1 MKKFCFLML
10 ILSIYSKSNEGLA
23 IGDNSISIGNSVATG
38 RNSIAIGKN
47 SAAVGNYETKESV
60 VRKIEENREKLEE
73 IDSKEKEVNRIN
85 KEIEKINAKY
95 RDIIEAGK
103 RVNIVNEA
111 KENARNI
118 WSNKEEEY
126 NDLVR
131 NNEEF
136 FRTHREKIHELNS
149 KLDALSRIEDVNIS
163 TTDGLNS
170 ASSRFKNMVEEGT
183 MLNIELEFYKEYI
196 VNYYKAL
203 GDLRKNQ
210 INLAQMS
217 YEEFSD
223 DHKGINESVVN
234 PYIINSY
241 IVYLDGDKVDGDVG
255 LDSVFNGVF
264 NKNGILSTTFNQDVT
279 LHKDAFGNISN
290 KPTYDITLKSIKT
303 GITTEEEYERVKL
316 EGSKYKNA
324 FREYFS
330 NNNNKMILE
339 EDKEVLFR
347 KLDYKVDYYIK
358 TNEITYY
365 QYMYEQDSDKKW
377 LDKKSKAI
385 KELDLIKEQN
395 QSIRYSDGS
404 NLLIYKIRNN
414 IEKWKKENIVDIIE
428 KNKVTV
434 GRLTTELEQALGI
447 NRNAIREREELID
460 RVKKEVTRLKD
471 IYDNINPDPNDLAL
485 MQEYTKVL
493 ELLEKEQIDLDEAVK
508 RLKYLKDNLVLND
521 LRNIGENSIA
531 LGINNIV
538 SGRNSIGMGV
548 DNIVLGDDVIALGRN
563 INVEREINDAII
575 LGKESKAISNA
586 LSIGNENNLRKIVYL
601 DKGNISENSS
611 EAINGSQ
618 LFSVINAD
626 TNVINK
632 EKWRETLNEG
642 SDINNPTNTLVT
654 DNQVKAYVDG
664 KGYASSI
671 DLNKKANIDGSNIL
685 KREFT
690 NALNKGSDINNPT
703 NTLVTDNQVKSYI
716 DGKGYASSIELN
728 NKANIDGSNISK
740 REFTN
745 ALNEG
750 SDINNPT
757 NTLVTDNQVKSY
769 IDGKGYASS
778 IDLNNKANIDG
789 SNINVD
795 KYIKILSENS
805 NINNPNNKLITD
817 TIVKKYLDGYINKG
831 ETGNVVSET
840 LKIIGGEDRIIGN
853 NNLVIEL
860 KEKTIN
866 KKHLDDEL
874 LNSIGNSV
882 KYDEENKGSITLE
895 NTLIK
900 GVADPISDNDAVNK
914 KYVDNLIGLDN
925 SILFKKTNSGIASAI
940 AHGSIPFNNINKTHS
955 IGASLGYYNKEV
967 GASIGYSGMFKNV
980 GVKASLG
987 FNSGLEVSAGL
998 GFSYTFG
1005 DMDKQ
1010 EVVFKQDNNI
1020 YKIDEEELNKIK
1032 EEIEKLKRKD
1042 KNIIIDG
1049 FEFDSYKLS
1058 DFNKSIIDK
1067 LIEVIDDE
1075 ELILIGHTD
1084 KVGTDIY
1091 NDKLSYLRA
1100 NEVKR
1105 YLVEEHNILDDRIYV
1120 IGEGKKRHISDI
1132 DEKNR
1137 RVEIIIK

>member
-47 SAAVGNYETKESV
+47 SAAVGNDETKESV
-60 VRKIEENREKLEE
+60 VRKIEENKEKLEE

-149 KLDALSRIEDVNIS
+149 KLDALSRIEDVDIS

-654 DNQVKAYVDG
+654 DNQVK
-664 KGYASSI
+664 
-671 DLNKKANIDGSNIL
+671 
-685 KREFT
+685 
-690 NALNKGSDINNPT
+690 
-703 NTLVTDNQVKSYI
+703 
-716 DGKGYASSIELN
+716 
-728 NKANIDGSNISK
+728 
-740 REFTN
+740 
-745 ALNEG
+745 
-750 SDINNPT
+750 
-757 NTLVTDNQVKSY
+757 SY